1 MDMDQQRVKREKQ
14 VGSGVTWKQYMLI
27 GCSKV
32 ESEKGRLPGVGLG
45 RNGGAKDSTLVW
57 HLNDPDNCSIH
68 QVFSRL

>member
-45 RNGGAKDSTLVW
+45 RSGGA
-57 HLNDPDNCSIH
+57 
-68 QVFSRL
+68 